1 MFLKSVSECAIPDL
15 DDAFFAESFED
26 QFFLEDE
33 NFIVKA
39 VKSFFTMLA
48 NAVRAIINWLTNL
61 VRKKPIPDAEKEA
74 TKAEEEAKKGKSDD
88 SKSGDD
94 DDDDAAR
101 PGETREEHLA
111 RLKKRSER
119 MKDIE
124 RLKNV
129 TPRTNKEYAKLPH
142 ASTEDTFAD
151 LQKKAETAGLE
162 GEAKRMGDF
171 IERLTTEVNLD
182 AKDPLDAVNA
192 FNSMVGDLTR
202 TDDNEKIKQVVEKGM
217 DVLDK
222 FVVDKVVRKTSDAT
236 IKGLTV
242 AKLQKVV
249 DYHVKNVAEITK
261 AADTFLA
268 AVKSNESLFSGK
280 VAKLEN
286 ASKMLEGYRLLS
298 KKTYQGI
305 KQAVTIVTKRH
316 SMLVGI
322 ITPLTRTIAAIT
334 SKLSPK
340 TESNDDV
347 MGLIMLEADDFSLFI
362 C

>member
-39 VKSFFTMLA
+39 VKSFFSMLA

-74 TKAEEEAKKGKSDD
+74 TKAEEEAKKGGSTSSDSSKSDEEKATEEKKKARAD
-88 SKSGDD
+88 RAASNSSGFIDRKH
-94 DDDDAAR
+94 AEQLTA
-101 PGETREEHLA
+101 
-111 RLKKRSER
+111 
-119 MKDIE
+119 
-124 RLKNV
+124 
-129 TPRTNKEYAKLPH
+129 RTNKEYKNLPH
-142 ASTEDTFAD
+142 ATREDTFAD